1 MPVSCSLSEPGR
13 GTITAPGLFRA
24 FQLCSRA
31 EEMDIPQVKRG
42 QREGRAKCHLAFFP
56 CQTSSSL
63 FSFPLRILS
72 LSLLDNA
79 AAFHAQSRTK
89 TRNHNSPKAMTEREL
104 IDLTA
109 AEAALEVDATADDDD
124 DDEEQ
129 GGLATAETTAVERA
143 ATHRARAIPR
153 VAMVGF
159 RASGGGAKGGSCSG
173 RGAAG
178 RRRGEGG
185 RRIPTRSRES
195 GERD

>member
-1 MPVSCSLSEPGR
+1 
-13 GTITAPGLFRA
+13 
-24 FQLCSRA
+24 
-31 EEMDIPQVKRG
+31 
-42 QREGRAKCHLAFFP
+42 
-56 CQTSSSL
+56 
-63 FSFPLRILS
+63 
-72 LSLLDNA
+72 
-79 AAFHAQSRTK
+79 
-89 TRNHNSPKAMTEREL
+89 MTEREL